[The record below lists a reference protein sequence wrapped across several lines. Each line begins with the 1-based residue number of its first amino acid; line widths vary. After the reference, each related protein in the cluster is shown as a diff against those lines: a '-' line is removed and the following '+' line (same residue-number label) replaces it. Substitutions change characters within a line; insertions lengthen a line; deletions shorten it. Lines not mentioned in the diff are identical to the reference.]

1 MISIKHKFA
10 VGDILVYTGDHVNDR
25 YMSISIGIGESIMLT
40 SSELAERGGYLIW
53 NTDKPHF
60 GTWTP
65 DFLRSNFTY
74 SRNIYKSEDLE
85 NVEEIEDTDRYKT
98 TSGKQLFDVLR
109 DDLLTPEEYKGF
121 LRGNVYKYVKRYED
135 KNGVEDLRK
144 AIVYIEKLIE
154 LEEEK

>member
-10 VGDILVYTGDHVNDR
+10 VGDILVYTGDNVNDR
-25 YMSISIGIGESIMLT
+25 YMSISIGDSVMLT
-40 SSELAERGGYLIW
+40 SSDWSENGGYLVW
-53 NTDKPHF
+53 STDKPQF
-60 GTWTP
+60 GTWSP
-65 DFLRSNFTY
+65 DFLRSNFTF
-74 SRNIYKSEDLE
+74 SRNVYKSEDLE
-85 NVEEIEDTDRYKT
+85 NVEEIEDTDRYRT
-98 TSGKQLFDVLR
+98 TSGKQLFDTLH

-121 LRGNVYKYVKRYED
+121 LRGNIYKYVKRYED

>member
-25 YMSISIGIGESIMLT
+25 YMSISMGDSIMLT
-40 SSELAERGGYLIW
+40 SSEWAERGGYLIW
-53 NTDKPHF
+53 NTDKPQF

>member
-10 VGDILVYTGDHVNDR
+10 VGDILVYTGKEHDEHL
-25 YMSISIGIGESIMLT
+25 SIKQGQEVMLT
-40 SSELAERGGYLIW
+40 SSDWVERGGYLVW
-53 NTDKPHF
+53 STDKPQF

-65 DFLRSNFTY
+65 DFLRSNFMY
-74 SRNIYKSEDLE
+74 VMNIYKQEDLE
-85 NVEEIEDTDRYKT
+85 QVEEIEDTDRYKT

>member
-1 MISIKHKFA
+1 MIDIKHKFA
-10 VGDILVYTGDHVNDR
+10 AGDVLEYIGSNR
-25 YMSISIGIGESIMLT
+25 YSTVKKGQQIMLT
-40 SSELAERGGYLIW
+40 SSDWVERGGYLVW
-53 NTDKPHF
+53 STNKPQF

-65 DFLRSNFTY
+65 DFLRSNFKY
-74 SRNIYKSEDLE
+74 VMNIYKSEDLE
-85 NVEEIEDTDRYKT
+85 QVEEIEDTDRYRT
-98 TSGKQLFDVLR
+98 TSGKQLFDTLH

-121 LRGNVYKYVKRYED
+121 LRGNIYKYVKRYED

>member
-25 YMSISIGIGESIMLT
+25 YMSISIGDSIMLT
-40 SSELAERGGYLIW
+40 SSDWAERGGYLVW
-53 NTDKPHF
+53 STDKPQF

-65 DFLRSNFTY
+65 DFLRSNFTF

-85 NVEEIEDTDRYKT
+85 QVEEIEDTDRYRT
-98 TSGKQLFDVLR
+98 TSGKQLFDTLH
-109 DDLLTPEEYKGF
+109 DDLLSPEEYKGF
-121 LRGNVYKYVKRYED
+121 LRGNIYKYVKRYED